1 MRHLSMINRK
11 SSRKTRILALCVSK
25 IAFDNGPATAHRPE
39 NTTERTGLGAKTE
52 ENRGSYVPV
61 MGHYR
66 LLPLYDLLQG
76 LLGVAPAHQTLI
88 DQADMRPG
96 QGVLEIGCGTEYL
109 GQLEPLRAV
118 IHSAS
123 IHLARTRGQQQAG
136 DHEVPRTVHRPGGL
150 EYPCSPRP
158 P

>member
-1 MRHLSMINRK
+1 
-11 SSRKTRILALCVSK
+11 
-25 IAFDNGPATAHRPE
+25 
-39 NTTERTGLGAKTE
+39 LGAKTE

-88 DQADMRPG
+88 NQANMRPG

-123 IHLARTRGQQQAG
+123 IRLARTRGQQQAG